1 MTISKEEVARVAHL
15 ARLEI
20 EESDLER
27 FAGQLTDIL
36 QYMDI
41 LNEVDTSGID
51 PLYSPVEHATPYRED
66 EVRQDWSRE
75 DVLRNAPRSDG
86 EYFLVPK
93 VV

>member
-20 EESDLER
+20 GESDLQR

-41 LNEVDTSGID
+41 LNEVDTSSVE
-51 PLYSPVEHATPYRED
+51 PLYSPGEHDTPYRED
-66 EVRQDWSRE
+66 EVRGENSRE
-75 DVLRNAPRSDG
+75 EVLRNAPDSDG
-86 EYFLVPK
+86 EYFIVPK

>member
-20 EESDLER
+20 GESDLQR

-41 LNEVDTSGID
+41 LNEVNTSGIE
-51 PLYSPVEHATPYRED
+51 PLYSPGEHDTPYRED
-66 EVRQDWSRE
+66 EVHGESSRE
-75 DVLRNAPRSDG
+75 DVLRNAPDSDG
-86 EYFLVPK
+86 EYFIVPK

>member
-20 EESDLER
+20 GESDLQR

-41 LNEVDTSGID
+41 LNEVDTSSID
-51 PLYSPVEHATPYRED
+51 PLYSPVEHDTPYRED
-66 EVRQDWSRE
+66 EARSEYSRE
-75 DVLRNAPRSDG
+75 EVLRNAPDSDG
-86 EYFLVPK
+86 EYFIVPK

>member
-20 EESDLER
+20 GESDLQR

-41 LNEVDTSGID
+41 LNEVDTSSID
-51 PLYSPVEHATPYRED
+51 PLYSPVEHDTPYRED
-66 EVRQDWSRE
+66 KARSEYSRE
-75 DVLRNAPRSDG
+75 EVLRNAPDSDG
-86 EYFLVPK
+86 EYFIVPK

>member
-66 EVRQDWSRE
+66 EVRQEWSRE

>member
-20 EESDLER
+20 GESDLQR
-27 FAGQLTDIL
+27 FAGQLTEIL

-41 LNEVDTSGID
+41 LNEVDTSGLD

-66 EVRQDWSRE
+66 RERQEWSRE
-75 DVLRNAPRSDG
+75 DVLRNAPHSDG